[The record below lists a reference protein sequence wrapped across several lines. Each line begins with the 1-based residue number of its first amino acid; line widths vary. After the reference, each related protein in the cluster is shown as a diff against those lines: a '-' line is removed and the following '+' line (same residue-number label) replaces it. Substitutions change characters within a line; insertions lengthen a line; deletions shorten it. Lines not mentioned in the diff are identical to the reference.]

1 MTTGPSDEDQSDCEL
16 LGIPLDDLGPDP
28 DQGLGVWAE
37 NVEAVQAFLDVT
49 TQFTRLAMPDG
60 TFRVTGLNYPG
71 AQAAWAMAGLKI
83 TPDLFAQV
91 QMIERGALAEWSGN

>member
-1 MTTGPSDEDQSDCEL
+1 MNTGPSDEDKTDCKL
-16 LGIPLDDLGPDP
+16 LGIPLDGITPDN
-28 DQGLGVWAE
+28 DRELGVWAS
-37 NVEAVQAFLDVT
+37 NVDAVQAFLDVT

-71 AQAAWAMAGLKI
+71 AQAAWQMAGVDV

-91 QMIERGALAEWSGN
+91 QMIERGALAEWNGN